1 MLYEIR
7 CARSVREGKVQPSK
21 EILKTPELAK
31 YVQGWGRTGDVG
43 FIAISTD
50 NQSPI
55 GAAWYRLFKED
66 DKGYGYVD
74 DETPEI
80 AIAVLPEYRG
90 KGLGQSLMLHL
101 LKQAKL
107 DGYQQISLSCGSTND
122 NALHLYQ
129 KLGFEKVEVFDI
141 SLIMKKLLI

>member
-1 MLYEIR
+1 MNFCNIRSINKTDVPFVWNMLYEIR

-55 GAAWYRLFKED
+55 GTAWY
-66 DKGYGYVD
+66 
-74 DETPEI
+74 
-80 AIAVLPEYRG
+80 
-90 KGLGQSLMLHL
+90 L
-101 LKQAKL
+101 L
-107 DGYQQISLSCGSTND
+107 
-122 NALHLYQ
+122 
-129 KLGFEKVEVFDI
+129 
-141 SLIMKKLLI
+141 